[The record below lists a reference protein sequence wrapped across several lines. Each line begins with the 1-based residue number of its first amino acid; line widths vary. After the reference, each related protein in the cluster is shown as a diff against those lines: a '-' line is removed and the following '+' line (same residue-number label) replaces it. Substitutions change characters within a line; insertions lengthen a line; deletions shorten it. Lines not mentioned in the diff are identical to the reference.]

1 MSDVGVEVDR
11 EMVRRVAEL
20 ARVGIG
26 EGEEERLVGEM
37 RRLVAYVG
45 RVAEWEEGT
54 GVGETKD
61 WAAGA
66 GSGPRLADASLPAGF
81 QENAPEL
88 TGDLLKVPAVM
99 SGDGED
105 EDPLVEAPAGGTRA
119 TEEEQR
125 RTALPMD
132 AEAGVTGWSARR
144 IAEAVRSGEVVA
156 GEVVEAFLERIS
168 EVEPAVG
175 AWLEVFEEEAR
186 RGAEAV
192 DRKVAAGENPGP
204 LAGVPVA
211 VKDNLSLAGHAMT
224 CASRILE
231 GYTAPY
237 TATAVARLAA
247 AGAIPLG
254 RANMDELGMGAGT
267 ESSAFQPTRN
277 PWHPERV
284 PGGSSGGPAAA
295 LAAGMA
301 PMALGSDT
309 GGSVRQ
315 PAAFCGVVGV
325 KPTWGRVS
333 RHGLAAFA
341 SSLDTVGPMARD
353 VLDAA
358 RCLTLI
364 AGADRWDATCP
375 SREVPDH
382 EAEAVRRADAAGGLR
397 LGVVAELERME
408 MAPAARRRWG
418 ETVDTLAGLGYDVV
432 EVPVPT
438 LEVAAEVYH
447 LVAACEASSNL
458 ARLDGIRYGRRAGAG
473 DDAGSLD
480 ALYRRSRGEGFGP
493 EVRRRVL
500 LGTFA
505 LSAGYRDAYY
515 LRARRLMDR
524 LRGEMT
530 AALDTVDLLVGPTTP
545 GGAFRL
551 GAYRDDPLAV
561 YEADVFTVPA
571 SLAGL
576 PAVAVPS
583 GLDDDGLPLSLH
595 VTGRH
600 FGEPAMLGLALAF
613 DRARENSSGEL
624 S

>member
-1 MSDVGVEVDR
+1 MNGREVDR
-11 EMVRRVAEL
+11 ELVRWVAEL

-26 EGEEERLVGEM
+26 AGEEERLLGEI

-45 RVAEWEEGT
+45 QVAEFEEGEDGRVEVT
-54 GVGETKD
+54 EGGTE
-61 WAAGA
+61 
-66 GSGPRLADASLPAGF
+66 LASASLPSGF
-81 QENAPEL
+81 RENAPERI
-88 TGDLLKVPAVM
+88 GDLLAVPSVM
-99 SGDGED
+99 DGGGGDEG
-105 EDPLVEAPAGGTRA
+105 PIVEAAAGGAEMLGT
-119 TEEEQR
+119 EEQR
-125 RTALPMD
+125 GRSGLL
-132 AEAGVTGWSARR
+132 AEEGGELIGWSARR
-144 IAEAVRSGEVVA
+144 IAQAVRTGEVGA
-156 GEVVEAFLERIS
+156 GEVVEAYLERIA
-168 EVEPAVG
+168 EVEPAAG

-186 RGAEAV
+186 RGAAEV
-192 DRKVAAGENPGP
+192 ERRIAAGEDPGP
-204 LAGVPVA
+204 LAGVPLA
-211 VKDNLSLAGHAMT
+211 LKDNLSLAGHAMT

-237 TATAVARLAA
+237 TATTVARLAA

-267 ESSAFQPTRN
+267 ENSAFQVTRN
-277 PWHPERV
+277 PWHPGRV

-301 PMALGSDT
+301 PLALGSDT

-341 SSLDTVGPMARD
+341 SSLDTVGPMARN

-364 AGADRWDATCP
+364 AGADRWDATCQP
-375 SREVPDH
+375 RKVPDY
-382 EAEAVRRADAAGGLR
+382 EAEAVRRADSTAGLR
-397 LGVVAELERME
+397 LGVVAELERKE
-408 MAPAARRRWG
+408 MAPSARRRWDDA
-418 ETVDTLAGLGYDVV
+418 VQTLAGLGCDVV
-432 EVPVPT
+432 EVSVPA

-458 ARLDGIRYGRRAGAG
+458 ARLDGIRYGRRARLGGAVGG
-473 DDAGSLD
+473 DRLE
-480 ALYRRSRGEGFGP
+480 ALYRCSRGEGFGP

-515 LRARRLMDR
+515 LRARRLMQR
-524 LRGEMT
+524 LRTEMT
-530 AALDTVDLLVGPTTP
+530 AALETVDLVVGPTTP

-576 PAVAVPS
+576 PAVALPS
-583 GLDDDGLPLSLH
+583 GLDDDGLPLSLQ
-595 VTGRH
+595 VTGPA
-600 FGEPAMLGLALAF
+600 FGEATMLGLALAF
-613 DRARENSSGEL
+613 ERERAET
-624 S
+624 